1 MAPPSGFTQTTRDS
15 RNRRAAR
22 SAGAQQR
29 VTGDAM
35 LSVSDLTRPGLDPVS
50 FELDAGECLVVRGP
64 SGAGK
69 TLLLRAIADLDLN
82 QGRVALDGQDRDAV
96 PAPPWRRLVTYLA
109 AEPGWWAERVGDHFP
124 DWVAAQP
131 LVEALDLPGDCH
143 DLPIARLSTGERQ
156 RLALVRVLLLDS
168 RVLLLDEPTAGLDP
182 DAAAKVERLIAERLA
197 GGCSALW
204 VTHDRTQAA
213 RLARRWLELDGGQ
226 VREVAA

>member
-1 MAPPSGFTQTTRDS
+1 
-15 RNRRAAR
+15 
-22 SAGAQQR
+22 
-29 VTGDAM
+29 M
-35 LSVSDLTRPGLDPVS
+35 LSVSDLSRPGLDPVS

-96 PAPPWRRLVTYLA
+96 PAPQWRRQVTYLA
-109 AEPGWWAERVGDHFP
+109 AEPGWWGERVGDHFP
-124 DWVAAQP
+124 DWAAAQS
-131 LVEALDLPGDCH
+131 LVEALGLPGDCR

-156 RLALVRVLLLDS
+156 RLALVRVLLLGS

-182 DAAAKVERLIAERLA
+182 DTAAKVERLIAERLA

-204 VTHDRTQAA
+204 VTHDRAQAT
-213 RLARRWLELDGGQ
+213 RLARRWLELDEGQ